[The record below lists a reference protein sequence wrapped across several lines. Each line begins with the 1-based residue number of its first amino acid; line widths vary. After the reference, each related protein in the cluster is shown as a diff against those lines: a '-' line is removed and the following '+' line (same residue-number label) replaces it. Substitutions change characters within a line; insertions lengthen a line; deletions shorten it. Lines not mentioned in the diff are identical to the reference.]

1 MTYVDGFLLVVPKKN
16 LGAYKKMATLGKKT
30 WMKYGA
36 LDYKECMGDDL
47 NATMGEGGMAVP
59 ATFTKISGAKPT
71 DVVIFAYIVFKS
83 KAHRDAVNK
92 KVMKDPKMN
101 DPNFDPNDMPMD
113 MKKFSYGGFKTI
125 VEA

>member
-1 MTYVDGFLLVVPKKN
+1 MSYVDGFVLVVPKKK
-16 LGAYKKMATLGKKT
+16 LAAYKKMATLGKKI

-36 LDYKECMGDDL
+36 LDYKECVGDDL
-47 NATMGEGGMAVP
+47 NPKMGSETVP
-59 ATFTKISGAKPT
+59 ATFTKITGAKPT
-71 DVVIFAYIVFKS
+71 DLVVFAYIVFKS
-83 KAHRDAVNK
+83 KKHRDAVNK

-101 DPNFDPNDMPMD
+101 DPDFNPKDMPLD